1 MMINGNY
8 LQVILEFG
16 PRAGSQSDA
25 IIWFVREGMDV
36 THAGLPSELVE
47 TVARLS
53 ASGVFRGKR
62 GEVEAL
68 PLRSDDAAASWALVV
83 GLGSDDGAPVAWR
96 EAGVYAARYA
106 AKRRL
111 ASAAVALSA
120 YAGVS
125 GGGGAGESLGGRS
138 AWLERAAALLEGL
151 ALGGYRQQSYRRQ
164 ASAPFQLQRATLQ
177 LPLVLAGD
185 PALEQRLQA
194 ALIAADAVRYARD
207 LTNLPGNKLVP
218 DQLAQEAKQIAM
230 RHHFRCIVHD
240 EHEIIELGMLGLHH
254 VGKGSIQPPR
264 MIVLQYDGAP
274 ESDERLGL
282 VGKGITFDAGGISIK
297 PSAGMEEMI
306 SDMGGAAVLLAV
318 MDAIGQLRPHV
329 NVTMVIPAAENMPSG
344 GALKPG
350 DIIPTMSGR
359 TVEVLNT
366 DAEGRLVLA
375 DGVTYAK
382 RLGATQIIDIA
393 TLTGSILHTFG
404 DVTTGAVANHEPFLQ
419 QLLESAKQ
427 TGEKLWSLPSF
438 PEYWELVKSEVADL
452 RNTTGS
458 TKWAGAI
465 TGGLFIGVFA
475 EDTPWIHLDI
485 AGTAWLWSE
494 RGTEPKGGTG
504 VMVRTLIHFVNQ
516 IA

>member
-1 MMINGNY
+1 
-8 LQVILEFG
+8 
-16 PRAGSQSDA
+16 
-25 IIWFVREGMDV
+25 
-36 THAGLPSELVE
+36 
-47 TVARLS
+47 
-53 ASGVFRGKR
+53 
-62 GEVEAL
+62 
-68 PLRSDDAAASWALVV
+68 
-83 GLGSDDGAPVAWR
+83 
-96 EAGVYAARYA
+96 
-106 AKRRL
+106 
-111 ASAAVALSA
+111 
-120 YAGVS
+120 
-125 GGGGAGESLGGRS
+125 
-138 AWLERAAALLEGL
+138 
-151 ALGGYRQQSYRRQ
+151 
-164 ASAPFQLQRATLQ
+164 
-177 LPLVLAGD
+177 VLAGD

>member
-1 MMINGNY
+1 MAINGQY
-8 LQVILEFG
+8 LQVELEFG
-16 PRAGSQSDA
+16 VLTASQSDA
-25 IIWFVREGMDV
+25 VIWFVREGMDAA
-36 THAGLPSELVE
+36 HAGLPSELAD
-47 TVARLS
+47 TVARLG

-62 GEVEAL
+62 GEAEAL
-68 PLRSDDAAASWALVV
+68 PLRGDDAAASWALVV
-83 GLGSDDGAPVAWR
+83 GLGDDDGAPAAWR

-111 ASAAVALSA
+111 ASAAVALGA
-120 YAGVS
+120 YV
-125 GGGGAGESLGGRS
+125 GASESWR
-138 AWLERAAALLEGL
+138 ERAAALLEGL
-151 ALGGYRQQSYRRQ
+151 ALGGYRQQSYQRQ
-164 ASAPFQLQRATLQ
+164 ASEPFQLQRATLQ
-177 LPLVLAGD
+177 LP
-185 PALEQRLQA
+185 PALASDSALEHRLQA

-218 DQLAQEAKQIAM
+218 DQLAQEAKRLAE
-230 RHHFRCIVHD
+230 RHLFRCIVHD

-282 VGKGITFDAGGISIK
+282 VGKGITFDTGGISIK

-318 MDAIGQLRPHV
+318 MDAIGQLRPNV

-382 RLGATQIIDIA
+382 RLGATRIIDIA

-404 DVTTGAVANHEPFLQ
+404 NITTGAVANNEPFLQ

-504 VMVRTLIHFVNQ
+504 VMVRTLLHFVNHT
-516 IA
+516 A